1 MSVLVFGSANADL
14 VFAVPELPAPGVT
27 VLGEDIRS
35 CPGGKGAN
43 QAVAAARDGAETAF
57 AGCVGRDGFAAI
69 ATSALREAEVDL
81 ARLREVE
88 APTGVATI
96 CVDPAGRNQ
105 IAVASG
111 ANRAARATQVEDAA
125 LHPGV
130 VVLLQMEVPPAEVA
144 ALVRRAK
151 ARGARVVVNLAPPG
165 DLPAEALGALDL
177 LVVNEH
183 EAAVLAARLGC
194 AADAGA
200 LRGALGVDV
209 AVTLGEAGVEAATA
223 AGPIRQPAFPV
234 TPVDTTGAGDCWC
247 GVLCAGLDRGLG
259 LEAAMRR
266 AAAAAAIACTRPG
279 AAASMPTRAE
289 TDALANLPPPLAG
302 EGRGGG
308 AGTRAR

>member
-35 CPGGKGAN
+35 FPGGKGAN
-43 QAVAAARDGAETAF
+43 QAVAAALDGAATAF
-57 AGCVGRDGFAAI
+57 AGCVGGDGFAAI
-69 ATSALREAEVDL
+69 ATGAMRAAGVDLSRLAEV
-81 ARLREVE
+81 A

-111 ANRAARATQVEDAA
+111 ANRAARAAQVEDSA

-130 VVLLQMEVPPAEVA
+130 VLLLQMEVPPAEVA
-144 ALVRRAK
+144 ALIHRAK
-151 ARGARVVVNLAPPG
+151 ARGARVVLNLAPPG
-165 DLPAEALGALDL
+165 ELPADALRALDL

-183 EAAVLAARLGC
+183 EAAVLAGRLGC
-194 AADAGA
+194 GADAPS

-223 AGPIRQPAFPV
+223 AGPIRLPAFPV
-234 TPVDTTGAGDCWC
+234 AVVDTTGAGDCWC
-247 GVLCAGLDRGLG
+247 GVLCAGLDRGLS
-259 LEAAMRR
+259 LAAAMRR
-266 AAAAAAIACTRPG
+266 ASAAAALACTRQG
-279 AAASMPTRAE
+279 AAASMPRRAE
-289 TDALANLPPPLAG
+289 TDALAG
-302 EGRGGG
+302 
-308 AGTRAR
+308 